1 MRDFLCGSSATLS
14 KFREM
19 YPSLLSHAAQ
29 GKYSNSQNCGGRI
42 NVKTRDLNLLRI
54 VENFEEQ
61 KASTES
67 DAYSLPNRAEVLR
80 QRTDNV

>member
-1 MRDFLCGSSATLS
+1 
-14 KFREM
+14 M
-19 YPSLLSHAAQ
+19 YPSLPSHAAQ
-29 GKYSNSQNCGGRI
+29 RKYSKSQNYGGRT

-54 VENFEEQ
+54 VESFEEQ